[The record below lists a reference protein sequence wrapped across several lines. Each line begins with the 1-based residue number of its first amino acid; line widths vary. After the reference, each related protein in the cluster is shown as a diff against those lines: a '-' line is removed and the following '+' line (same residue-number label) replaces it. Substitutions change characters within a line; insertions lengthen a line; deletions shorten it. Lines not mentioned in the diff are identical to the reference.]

1 MMKSKQDKWR
11 KMHRQLD
18 IEKRMRE
25 GRNRQMLSNQ
35 LQELLDQY
43 QKCSLVNNAYEQLPH
58 NCYAHC

>member
-25 GRNRQMLSNQ
+25 GRNRQLLSNN
-35 LQELLDQY
+35 LQELLALY
-43 QKCSLVNNAYEQLPH
+43 
-58 NCYAHC
+58 